1 MPTKEELL
9 DRIAAA
15 HQRVVAVFD
24 GMEHEEAATQVHMEE
39 GGWSAKQV
47 LQHLTSNDARL
58 DMYLDPNATIESLYG
73 QGYWDW
79 NQKWVDD
86 RDDRDVDSLLAEHAT
101 QNASSIEKVRGLSQ
115 AELDRMVPASGERP
129 PRPISD
135 WIEVVCINHA
145 VRHSGTVAEV
155 LGIAVEG

>member
-1 MPTKEELL
+1 MPTKEELI

-15 HQRVVAVFD
+15 HKRVAAVFD
-24 GMEHEEAATQVHMEE
+24 GMEHEEAATQVHMEK

-58 DMYLDPNATIESLYG
+58 DMYLDPKANAESLYG
-73 QGYWDW
+73 QAYWDW

-86 RDDRDVDSLLAEHAT
+86 RDEKDVDSLLQEHAAQSAASIAKVAALT
-101 QNASSIEKVRGLSQ
+101 QAD
-115 AELDRMVPASGERP
+115 LDRMVVSSGERP

-155 LGIAVEG
+155 LGIAVEA